1 MCNKRMILKGG
12 TTMNVSREIKKTEAI
27 NRMKVLGLFEPCI
40 KAFKDRDEV
49 QLSEMTGGLYEFS
62 NDKEL
67 TAKVKEFEN
76 EHNALVYHVI
86 HTFTQFGELYNF
98 LYVSD
103 YEEDWEIDNE
113 DIKDNYVIS
122 YVWNKDD
129 EWCSEFG
136 TIMVKQ
142 KFGGLVRVG

>member
-1 MCNKRMILKGG
+1 
-12 TTMNVSREIKKTEAI
+12 MNVSRENKKREAI
-27 NRMKVLGLFEPCI
+27 ARMKALKLFAPCI
-40 KAFKDRDEV
+40 KAFKNNDEV

-62 NDKEL
+62 GNAEL
-67 TAKVKEFEN
+67 TAKVKEFEA

-103 YEEDWEIDNE
+103 HEEEWMLDNE
-113 DIKDNYVIS
+113 DIKENYALC

-129 EWCSEFG
+129 DWCSEFG
-136 TIMVKQ
+136 TIAVRQ
-142 KFGGLVRVG
+142 KFGGLVRIS

>member
-1 MCNKRMILKGG
+1 
-12 TTMNVSREIKKTEAI
+12 MNVTRENKKVEAI
-27 NRMKVLGLFEPCI
+27 NRMKALDLFAPCI
-40 KAFKDRDEV
+40 KHFDKYDEV

-62 NDKEL
+62 RDEEL
-67 TAKVKEFEN
+67 TTKVREFEK

-103 YEEDWEIDNE
+103 HQDEWEMDHE
-113 DIKDNYVIS
+113 DIKDGYTLA

-129 EWCSEFG
+129 DWCSEFG
-136 TIMVKQ
+136 TISVRQ
-142 KFGGLVRVG
+142 KFGGLTRVG

>member
-1 MCNKRMILKGG
+1 
-12 TTMNVSREIKKTEAI
+12 MNVSRELKKAEALK
-27 NRMKVLGLFEPCI
+27 RMTALDLFEPCI
-40 KAFKDRDEV
+40 RVFNKRDEV

-62 NDKEL
+62 DDAEL
-67 TAKVKEFEN
+67 NAKIKEFE
-76 EHNALVYHVI
+76 EQYNALVYHVI

-103 YEEDWEIDNE
+103 YDDEWEMEWEDLQ
-113 DIKDNYVIS
+113 DNYVFS
-122 YVWNKDD
+122 YVWNKTD

-136 TIMVKQ
+136 TIAVKQ

>member
-1 MCNKRMILKGG
+1 
-12 TTMNVSREIKKTEAI
+12 MNVSKEIKKAEAI
-27 NRMKVLGLFEPCI
+27 KRMKALKLFAPCI

-62 NDKEL
+62 RETEL
-67 TAKVKEFEN
+67 TAKVKEFEAEYN
-76 EHNALVYHVI
+76 TLVYHVI

-103 YEEDWEIDNE
+103 HEDEWEMDND
-113 DIKDNYVIS
+113 DIKDNYVMC

-129 EWCSEFG
+129 DWCSEFG
-136 TIMVKQ
+136 TIAVRQ

>member
-1 MCNKRMILKGG
+1 
-12 TTMNVSREIKKTEAI
+12 MNVSKEIKKAEAI
-27 NRMKVLGLFEPCI
+27 KRMKALKLFAPCI

-62 NDKEL
+62 RETEL
-67 TAKVKEFEN
+67 TAKVKEFEAEYN
-76 EHNALVYHVI
+76 TLVYHVI

-103 YEEDWEIDNE
+103 HEDEWEIDND
-113 DIKDNYVIS
+113 DIKDNYVMC

-129 EWCSEFG
+129 DWCSEFG
-136 TIMVKQ
+136 TIAVRQ

>member
-1 MCNKRMILKGG
+1 
-12 TTMNVSREIKKTEAI
+12 MNVSKKTEAI
-27 NRMKVLGLFEPCI
+27 DRMKALDLFAPCI

-49 QLSEMTGGLYEFS
+49 QLSEPTGGLYEFS
-62 NDKEL
+62 GNEEL
-67 TAKVKEFEN
+67 TAKVKEFEA
-76 EHNALVYHVI
+76 EYNAIVYHVI

-103 YEEDWEIDNE
+103 YQEEWEMDNE
-113 DIKDNYVIS
+113 DIKDNYTMC

-129 EWCSEFG
+129 DICSEFG
-136 TIMVKQ
+136 TIAVMQ

>member
-1 MCNKRMILKGG
+1 
-12 TTMNVSREIKKTEAI
+12 MNVSMEIKKTEAL
-27 NRMKVLGLFEPCI
+27 NRMKTLQLFTPCI
-40 KAFKDRDEV
+40 KAFEKRNEV

-62 NDKEL
+62 GDEEL
-67 TAKVKEFEN
+67 IAKVKAFE
-76 EHNALVYHVI
+76 EEYNALVYHVI
-86 HTFTQFGELYNF
+86 HTYTQFGELYSF

-103 YEEDWEIDNE
+103 HQDEWEYDNE
-113 DIKDNYVIS
+113 DIKENYTMA

-136 TIMVKQ
+136 SIAVRQ

>member
-1 MCNKRMILKGG
+1 
-12 TTMNVSREIKKTEAI
+12 MNVSRELKKAEALK
-27 NRMKVLGLFEPCI
+27 RMTALDLFEPCI
-40 KAFKDRDEV
+40 RVFNKRDEV

-62 NDKEL
+62 DDAEL
-67 TAKVKEFEN
+67 NAKIKEFEEQYN
-76 EHNALVYHVI
+76 SLVYHVI

-103 YEEDWEIDNE
+103 YDDEWEMEWEDLQ
-113 DIKDNYVIS
+113 DNYVFS
-122 YVWNKDD
+122 YVWNKTD

-136 TIMVKQ
+136 TIAVKQ

>member
-1 MCNKRMILKGG
+1 
-12 TTMNVSREIKKTEAI
+12 MNVTRENKKTEAI
-27 NRMKVLGLFEPCI
+27 NRMKTLKLFAPCI

-62 NDKEL
+62 GDAEL
-67 TAKVKEFEN
+67 TAKVKEFEEKN
-76 EHNALVYHVI
+76 NALVYHVI

-103 YEEDWEIDNE
+103 YQEEWEMDNE
-113 DIKDNYVIS
+113 DIKDNYVMC

-129 EWCSEFG
+129 DFCSEFG
-136 TIMVKQ
+136 TIAVNQ
-142 KFGGLVRVG
+142 RFGGLVRVA